1 MIAELR
7 NDISKLRER
16 IASTSEP
23 NRDDVLKME
32 VCTILICS
40 LLKVVLIY
48 EESEIHVSLERISVQ
63 F

>member
-1 MIAELR
+1 MFQDETNDVIAELR

-32 VCTILICS
+32 VSTIFFEINMDWCS
-40 LLKVVLIY
+40 GHKMD
-48 EESEIHVSLERISVQ
+48 
-63 F
+63 